1 MQEIF
6 YLSKKEKGEAGSW
19 SDFFFFFFSKY
30 DFLAYKA
37 GSFLSSFLYQE
48 KEKLSSP
55 SHHKMFVFFEK
66 EEVFGYT

>member
-6 YLSKKEKGEAGSW
+6 YSSKKWKGEAGSG
-19 SDFFFFFFSKY
+19 SDFFSFFFSKY
-30 DFLAYKA
+30 DFLAHKA
-37 GSFLSSFLYQE
+37 EISLSSFLYQE